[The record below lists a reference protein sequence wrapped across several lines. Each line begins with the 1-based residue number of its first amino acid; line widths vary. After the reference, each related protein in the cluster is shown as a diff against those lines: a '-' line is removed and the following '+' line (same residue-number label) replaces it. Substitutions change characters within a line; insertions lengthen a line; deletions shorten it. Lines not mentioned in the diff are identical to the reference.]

1 MIAQLSLGQAM
12 NKDILL
18 HTPGL
23 GAYIILTSAAL
34 LVAILVL
41 CLNA

>member
-12 NKDILL
+12 NKDILF

-23 GAYIILTSAAL
+23 GTYLILSCAATL
-34 LVAILVL
+34 AAILIL